1 MATELGKAYVQIMPS
16 AKGISSGIKNVLGA
30 EMGGSTGSAL
40 GAKLGKTMAIA
51 AAGAVVAAGIG
62 KIVASSIAEGAKLQ
76 QSKGGIQT
84 LFKKDADLMQ
94 KYAERAFRTVGISAN
109 QYMEIVTS
117 FSASLLQGLGGDTK
131 KAAKIAD
138 MAMRDM
144 GDNANKFGTDMQSI
158 QNAYQGFARGQYMML
173 DNLKLGYGGT
183 KEEMER
189 LLKDAQK
196 ISGQKYD
203 INNLSDV
210 YTAIHV
216 IQTKLG
222 VTGTTAKEASSTF
235 TGSFNSMRAAADNLL
250 GALASG
256 EGVDTA
262 LQNLASTVATFVG
275 GNLLPMV
282 GTILKSL
289 ALLIINNIN
298 KVPGMIDKLGNL
310 ILAKGPAMVTSGLLL
325 ITQLAVGIIKATPA
339 ILKALGTLI
348 LKAVAAILKGAI
360 KFISIGG
367 KFVSNLVSGFKAR
380 VNTFIDNC
388 GGIAG
393 KALRAIRNG
402 LPGFKELGA
411 DIVRGMINGVKSLVG
426 SFGQA
431 IRDMV
436 RSGLTAGKK
445 ESKTGS
451 PSRLFRDELG
461 KWIPLGAAEGVKKYT
476 KSFDD
481 AITDMIATSLPSAQA
496 ELGSVGFNQ
505 GVIPGI
511 ANSVVDGMS
520 MIANGMNVSPQG
532 TVEVKCFLYPNGP
545 SAGKAVVNMNEVWGG
560 RLNG

>member
-1 MATELGKAYVQIMPS
+1 MATELGKAYVQVMPS
-16 AKGISSGIKNVLGA
+16 ARGISSGMKNVLGA

-76 QSKGGIQT
+76 QSQGGIET
-84 LFKKDADLMQ
+84 MFKGSADTMK
-94 KYAERAFRTVGISAN
+94 KYAQNAFKTVGISAN
-109 QYMEIVTS
+109 QYMETVTS
-117 FSASLLQGLGGDTK
+117 FSAALLQGLGGNTK
-131 KAAKIAD
+131 KAAKISD

-144 GDNANKFGTDMQSI
+144 GDNANKFGTSMESI
-158 QNAYQGFARGQYMML
+158 QNAYQGFAKQNYTML

-183 KEEMER
+183 KTEMER
-189 LLKDAQK
+189 LLKDAGK
-196 ISGQKYD
+196 LTGKKYD
-203 INNLSDV
+203 INNLADV
-210 YTAIHV
+210 YEAIHA
-216 IQTKLG
+216 IQKEQG
-222 VTGTTAKEASSTF
+222 ITGTTAKEASTTF
-235 TGSFNSMRAAADNLL
+235 TGSMNAMKAAAQNFL
-250 GALASG
+250 GSLAMG
-256 EGVDTA
+256 ENVQTS
-262 LQNLASTVATFVG
+262 LQNLLTTTVTFIG

-282 GTILKSL
+282 GTILKSI
-289 ALLIINNIN
+289 ALLIIQNIN

-360 KFISIGG
+360 KFISLGG

-431 IRDMV
+431 IRNMV
-436 RSGLTAGKK
+436 RSGLRAGKN

-476 KSFDD
+476 KSFDE
-481 AITDMIATSLPSAQA
+481 AISDMIATSLPSAQA
-496 ELGSVGFNQ
+496 ELGAVGFNQ

>member
-1 MATELGKAYVQIMPS
+1 MATELGKAYVQIIPS
-16 AKGISSGIKNVLGA
+16 ARGISSGIKNVLGA

-62 KIVASSIAEGAKLQ
+62 KIVASSITEGAKLQ

-94 KYAERAFRTVGISAN
+94 KYAQQAFRTVGISAN
-109 QYMEIVTS
+109 QYMETVTS
-117 FSASLLQGLGGDTK
+117 FSASLLQGLGGNTR
-131 KAAKIAD
+131 KAAKIAN
-138 MAMRDM
+138 MAMKDM
-144 GDNANKFGTDMQSI
+144 GDNANKFGTDMASI
-158 QNAYQGFARGQYMML
+158 QNAYQGFAKQNYTML

-196 ISGQKYD
+196 ISGVKYN
-203 INNLSDV
+203 IKNLSDI
-210 YTAIHV
+210 YSAIHV
-216 IQTKLG
+216 IQKELG
-222 VTGTTAKEASSTF
+222 VTGTTAKEASTTF
-235 TGSFNSMRAAADNLL
+235 TGSFNAMKAAAQNLL
-250 GALASG
+250 G
-256 EGVDTA
+256 
-262 LQNLASTVATFVG
+262 NLAMGENIQQSLEGLVSTTATFLA

-289 ALLIINNIN
+289 SLMIIKNIN
-298 KVPGMIDKLGNL
+298 KVPGMIDNLGNQ
-310 ILAKGPAMVTSGLLL
+310 ILAKGPTILKAGLVL
-325 ITQLAVGIIKATPA
+325 ITKLAVAIVRATPSIIKA
-339 ILKALGTLI
+339 LGNLV
-348 LKAVAAILKGAI
+348 LKAVAAILKGTI
-360 KFISIGG
+360 KFISLGG
-367 KFVSNLVSGFKAR
+367 KFVSNLISGVKAR
-380 VNTFIDNC
+380 ANAFINNL
-388 GGIAG
+388 GGLAG
-393 KALRAIRNG
+393 KALRAARAG
-402 LPGFKELGA
+402 LPGFRELGSA
-411 DIVRGMINGVKSLVG
+411 IVNGIINGVTAMAGALG
-426 SFGQA
+426 SA
-431 IRDMV
+431 IRGII
-436 RSGLTAGKK
+436 RRGLSAGQS
-445 ESKTGS
+445 EAKTGS

-476 KSFDD
+476 KSFDE
-481 AITDMIATSLPSAQA
+481 AISDMIATSLPSAQA

>member
-16 AKGISSGIKNVLGA
+16 AKGISGGIKNVLGA

-62 KIVASSIAEGAKLQ
+62 KIVASSITEGAKLQ

-94 KYAERAFRTVGISAN
+94 KYAQQAFRTVGISAN
-109 QYMEIVTS
+109 QYMETVTS
-117 FSASLLQGLGGDTK
+117 FSASLLQGLGGNTR
-131 KAAKIAD
+131 KAAKIAN
-138 MAMRDM
+138 MAMKDM

-158 QNAYQGFARGQYMML
+158 QNAYMGFARGQYMML

-196 ISGQKYD
+196 ISGVKYN
-203 INNLSDV
+203 IKNLSDI
-210 YTAIHV
+210 YSAIHV
-216 IQTKLG
+216 IQKELG
-222 VTGTTAKEASSTF
+222 VTGTTAKEASTTF
-235 TGSFNSMRAAADNLL
+235 TGSFNAMKAAAQNLL
-250 GALASG
+250 G
-256 EGVDTA
+256 
-262 LQNLASTVATFVG
+262 NLAMGENIQQSLEGLVSTTVTFLA

-282 GTILKSL
+282 GTVLKSL
-289 ALLIINNIN
+289 ALMIIQNIN
-298 KVPGMIDKLGNL
+298 RVPGMIDNLGNQ
-310 ILAKGPAMVTSGLLL
+310 ILAKGPTIMRAGLVL
-325 ITQLAVGIIKATPA
+325 ITQLAVAIVRATPSIIKA
-339 ILKALGTLI
+339 LGNLI
-348 LKAVAAILKGAI
+348 LKAVAAILKGTI
-360 KFISIGG
+360 QFISLGG
-367 KFVSNLVSGFKAR
+367 KFVSNLISGVRAR
-380 VNTFIDNC
+380 ANAFINNL
-388 GGIAG
+388 GGLAG
-393 KALRAIRNG
+393 KALRAARAG
-402 LPGFKELGA
+402 LPGFKELGSA
-411 DIVRGMINGVKSLVG
+411 IVNGIINGVTAMGGALG
-426 SFGQA
+426 SA
-431 IRDMV
+431 IRGII
-436 RSGLTAGKK
+436 RRGLSAGQK
-445 ESKTGS
+445 EAKTGS

-481 AITDMIATSLPSAQA
+481 AISDMIATSLPSAQT
-496 ELGSVGFNQ
+496 ELNSVGFNQ

>member
-1 MATELGKAYVQIMPS
+1 MATELGKAYVQLMPS

-76 QSKGGIQT
+76 QSQGGVETMFKGSADIV
-84 LFKKDADLMQ
+84 KKNAQ
-94 KYAERAFRTVGISAN
+94 KAFRTVGISAN
-109 QYMEIVTS
+109 EYMQTVTS
-117 FSASLLQGLGGDTK
+117 FSASLLQGLGGNTK
-131 KAAKIAD
+131 KAAKISD
-138 MAMRDM
+138 MAMKDM

-158 QNAYQGFARGQYMML
+158 QNAYQGFAKQNYTML

-183 KEEMER
+183 KTEMER
-189 LLKDAQK
+189 LLKDAGK
-196 ISGQKYD
+196 LTGKKYD
-203 INNLSDV
+203 INNLADV
-210 YTAIHV
+210 YEAIHA
-216 IQTKLG
+216 IQKEQG
-222 VTGTTAKEASSTF
+222 ITGTTAKEASTTF
-235 TGSFNSMRAAADNLL
+235 TGSMNAMKAAAQNFL
-250 GALASG
+250 GSLAMG
-256 EGVDTA
+256 ENVQTS
-262 LQNLASTVATFVG
+262 LQNLLTTTVTFIG

-282 GTILKSL
+282 GTILKSI
-289 ALLIINNIN
+289 ALLIIQNIN

-339 ILKALGTLI
+339 ILKAVGTLI
-348 LKAVAAILKGAI
+348 LKGHAAILKGAI
-360 KFISIGG
+360 KFISLGG
-367 KFVSNLVSGFKAR
+367 KFVSNLVTGFKAR

-436 RSGLTAGKK
+436 RSGLRAGKK

-476 KSFDD
+476 KSFDE
-481 AITDMIATSLPSAQA
+481 AISDMIATSLPSAQA